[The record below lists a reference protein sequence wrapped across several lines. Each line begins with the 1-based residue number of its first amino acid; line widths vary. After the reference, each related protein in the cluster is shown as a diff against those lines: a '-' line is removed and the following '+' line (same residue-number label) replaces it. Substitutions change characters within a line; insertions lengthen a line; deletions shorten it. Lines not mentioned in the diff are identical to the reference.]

1 MTTEVVEQQDYKKQ
15 ESRIT
20 RSALWAMVQRDLL
33 IQGGNI
39 WEFVFRVAML
49 PSVLIL
55 TYGYILPTLNVVP
68 ESFPSQMFAGMV
80 GMSMVITG
88 IHGTAVPM
96 MMDFYNLHE
105 VEGRLLAL
113 ISTRMVAFS
122 KMFVGIIESFVGSLI
137 VLLISLIFMGGK
149 LNASITLRDILILIS
164 LVSASL
170 GFLVGTIVEYSQI
183 AQCSRASWAPSSSPG
198 RAFPRSLCCR

>member
-1 MTTEVVEQQDYKKQ
+1 
-15 ESRIT
+15 
-20 RSALWAMVQRDLL
+20 
-33 IQGGNI
+33 
-39 WEFVFRVAML
+39 ML

-55 TYGYILPTLNVVP
+55 TYGYILPMLNVVP

-96 MMDFYNLHE
+96 MDFHNLHE

-113 ISTRMVAFS
+113 ISTRMVTFS

-164 LVSASL
+164 LVSAPL

>member
-1 MTTEVVEQQDYKKQ
+1 
-15 ESRIT
+15 
-20 RSALWAMVQRDLL
+20 MVQRDLL

-55 TYGYILPTLNVVP
+55 TYGYSLPTLNMVP

-96 MMDFYNLHE
+96 MMDFHNLHE

-122 KMFVGIIESFVGSLI
+122 KMFVSSLI

-149 LNASITLRDILILIS
+149 LNASIILRDIPLFILILIS

-170 GFLVGTIVEYSQI
+170 GFLAGTIVEYSQI
-183 AQCSRASWAPSSSPG
+183 AQCSRASWALSSSPG

>member
-1 MTTEVVEQQDYKKQ
+1 M
-15 ESRIT
+15 
-20 RSALWAMVQRDLL
+20 
-33 IQGGNI
+33 
-39 WEFVFRVAML
+39 F

-55 TYGYILPTLNVVP
+55 IYGYILPMLNVVP
-68 ESFPSQMFAGMV
+68 QSFPSQMFAGMV
-80 GMSMVITG
+80 GMSIVIMD

-96 MMDFYNLHE
+96 MMDFHNLHE
-105 VEGRLLAL
+105 VEGRLLVL

-122 KMFVGIIESFVGSLI
+122 KMFVGIIESFVSSLI

-149 LNASITLRDILILIS
+149 LNASIILRDIPLFILILIS

-183 AQCSRASWAPSSSPG
+183 AQCSRASWALSSSPG

>member
-1 MTTEVVEQQDYKKQ
+1 MTTGVVEQQDYKKQ

-20 RSALWAMVQRDLL
+20 RSALWAMVQRDLS
-33 IQGGNI
+33 IQWSNI
-39 WEFVFRVAML
+39 WELVFCVTML

-55 TYGYILPTLNVVP
+55 TYGYILPTLNMVP

-80 GMSMVITG
+80 GMSMVIMG

-96 MMDFYNLHE
+96 MMDFHNLHE

-122 KMFVGIIESFVGSLI
+122 KMFVSSLI

-149 LNASITLRDILILIS
+149 LNASIILRDIPLFILILIS

-183 AQCSRASWAPSSSPG
+183 AQCSRASWALSSSPG